1 MRVGSFT
8 VAVIFAG
15 FSLAPLFSQD
25 RSDNKG
31 KQVVDAAINALG
43 GDHFLQ
49 MQTRMAS
56 GRIYSFFHDQMSG
69 LDRATIYTEYLN
81 PPPANGLAI
90 RERELLGKK
99 GDYSYLFLPDQGWDI
114 TFRGARQVPDENWQR
129 YRRTTRNDIL
139 YLLRT
144 RRNEPGMDFD
154 YVSNEV
160 YLSRHVDIVD
170 ITDQTGQTIRVY
182 FDFNTRFPVREIY
195 TWLDPV
201 LKERNEEISVF
212 DKYRDIGR
220 GIQWPYSIER
230 ERNGYKTY
238 QLFAEKAEANVAVPP
253 KTFDLPPGVRMLK
266 KVD

>member
-1 MRVGSFT
+1 MRLQNLTLIVILAGSSF
-8 VAVIFAG
+8 VQLFA
-15 FSLAPLFSQD
+15 QD
-25 RSDNKG
+25 RSDGKG
-31 KQVVDAAINALG
+31 KKVVDAAVNALG
-43 GDHFLQ
+43 GDRFLQ

-69 LDRATIYTEYLN
+69 LDRATIYTEYLT
-81 PPPANGLAI
+81 PKPANGLAI

-114 TFRGARQVPDENWQR
+114 TFRGARQLPDENWQR

-139 YLLRT
+139 YFLRT
-144 RRNEPGMDFD
+144 RRSEPGIDFD

-182 FDFNTRFPVREIY
+182 FDFNTKLPVREIY

-212 DKYRDIGR
+212 DKYRDIGQ

-230 ERNGYKTY
+230 ERNGYKAY
-238 QLFAEKAEANVAVPP
+238 QLFADKAEANVAVPP
-253 KTFDLPPGVRMLK
+253 KTFDLPPGVKMLK

>member
-1 MRVGSFT
+1 MRLGPLSLI
-8 VAVIFAG
+8 AVIAG
-15 FSLAPLFSQD
+15 ASLVPLLAQD
-25 RSDNKG
+25 RSANKG
-31 KQVVDAAINALG
+31 RQVVDAAINALG
-43 GDHFLQ
+43 GHHFLQ

-69 LDRATIYTEYLN
+69 LERATIYTEYLS
-81 PPPANGLAI
+81 PAPANGLAI

-129 YRRTTRNDIL
+129 YRRTTQNDIL

-144 RRNEPGMDFD
+144 RRNEPGMEFD

-170 ITDQTGQTIRVY
+170 ITDRTGQTIRVY
-182 FDFNTRFPVREIY
+182 FDFNTKLPVREIY

-201 LKERNEEISVF
+201 LKERNEEVSIF
-212 DKYRDIGR
+212 DKYRDIGQ

-238 QLFAEKAEANVAVPP
+238 QLFAEKAEADVAVPP
-253 KTFDLPPGVRMLK
+253 KTFELPPGVRMLK
-266 KVD
+266 KVN

>member
-1 MRVGSFT
+1 MQNRTRTLIVVTAAFSF
-8 VAVIFAG
+8 VSVFA
-15 FSLAPLFSQD
+15 QD
-25 RSDNKG
+25 SSSDKG
-31 KQVVDAAINALG
+31 KRIVDAAIKGLG

-69 LDRATIYTEYLN
+69 LDRATIYTEYLSSA
-81 PPPANGLAI
+81 PANGLAI

-129 YRRTTRNDIL
+129 YRRTTQNDIL

-144 RRNEPGMDFD
+144 RRNEPGMEFDF
-154 YVSNEV
+154 VSNEV

-170 ITDQTGQTIRVY
+170 ITDQGGQTIRVY
-182 FDFNTRFPVREIY
+182 FDFNTKLPVREIY

-201 LKERNEEISVF
+201 LKERNEEVTVY
-212 DKYRDIGR
+212 DKYRDIGQ

-238 QLFAEKAEANVAVPP
+238 QLFAEKADADVAVPP
-253 KTFDLPPGVRMLK
+253 KTFDLPPGVKMLK

>member
-1 MRVGSFT
+1 MRIRQRT
-8 VAVIFAG
+8 LIAIVAVFP
-15 FSLAPLFSQD
+15 FVPLFAQD
-25 RSDNKG
+25 HSSDKA
-31 KQVVDAAINALG
+31 KQVVDAAIAGLG
-43 GDHFLQ
+43 GDHFLR

-69 LDRATIYTEYLN
+69 LDRATIYTEYLS

-129 YRRTTRNDIL
+129 YRRTTQNDIL

-144 RRNEPGMDFD
+144 RRNEASMEFD

-160 YLSRHVDIVD
+160 YLSRHVDIID
-170 ITDQTGQTIRVY
+170 ITDKSGQTIRVY
-182 FDFNTRFPVREIY
+182 FDFNTRLPVREIY
-195 TWLDPV
+195 TWFDPV
-201 LKERNEEISVF
+201 LKERNEEVSVY
-212 DKYRDIGR
+212 DKYRDIGQ

-230 ERNGYKTY
+230 ERNGYKAY
-238 QLFAEKAEANVAVPP
+238 QLFAEKVEANVATPP
-253 KTFDLPPGVRMLK
+253 KTFDLPPGVKMLK

>member
-1 MRVGSFT
+1 MRIRPRT
-8 VAVIFAG
+8 LIAIAAVLPFV
-15 FSLAPLFSQD
+15 PLFAQGNS
-25 RSDNKG
+25 SDKA
-31 KQVVDAAINALG
+31 KQVVDAAITGLG

-49 MQTRMAS
+49 MQTRMAG

-69 LDRATIYTEYLN
+69 LDRATIYTEYLSS
-81 PPPANGLAI
+81 PPANGLAI

-129 YRRTTRNDIL
+129 YRRTTQNDIL
-139 YLLRT
+139 YLLRI
-144 RRNEPGMDFD
+144 RRHEAGMEFD

-160 YLSRHVDIVD
+160 YLSRHVDIID
-170 ITDQTGQTIRVY
+170 ITDKSGQTIRVY
-182 FDFNTRFPVREIY
+182 FDFNTRLPVREIY
-195 TWLDPV
+195 TWFDPV
-201 LKERNEEISVF
+201 MKERNEEVSVY
-212 DKYRDIGR
+212 DKYRDIGQ

-253 KTFDLPPGVRMLK
+253 KTFDLPAGVKMLK

>member
-1 MRVGSFT
+1 MRGGSLT
-8 VAVIFAG
+8 VALILAG
-15 FSLAPLFSQD
+15 ISLAPLFSQERPD
-25 RSDNKG
+25 SKG

-69 LDRATIYTEYLN
+69 LDRATIYTEYLS
-81 PPPANGLAI
+81 PKPANGLAI

-114 TFRGARQVPDENWQR
+114 TFRGARQVPDETWQR
-129 YRRTTRNDIL
+129 YRRTTYNDIL

-170 ITDQTGQTIRVY
+170 ITDQSGQTIRVY
-182 FDFNTRFPVREIY
+182 FDFNTKLPVREIY

-212 DKYRDIGR
+212 DKYRDIGQ

-266 KVD
+266 KVN